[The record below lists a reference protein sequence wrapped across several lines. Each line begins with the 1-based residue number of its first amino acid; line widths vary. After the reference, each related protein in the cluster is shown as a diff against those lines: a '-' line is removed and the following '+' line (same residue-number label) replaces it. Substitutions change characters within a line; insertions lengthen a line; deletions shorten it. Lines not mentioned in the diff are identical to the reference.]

1 MKFDLKQYQTK
12 SGEILLYCG
21 APDFEK
27 LEVLVLESGDIWHSS
42 FEQGYKNAF
51 QNWYIKRQFF
61 SGI

>member
-27 LEVLVLESGDIWHSS
+27 LSFSTRIGRFGIVVLNKVTKMRFRIGISNGS
-42 FEQGYKNAF
+42 FFLVFK
-51 QNWYIKRQFF
+51 
-61 SGI
+61 

>member
-12 SGEILLYCG
+12 SGEILLYLWS
-21 APDFEK
+21 PDFEK
-27 LEVLVLESGDIWHSS
+27 LEVLVLESGDIYSS